1 LRIEDSRIFC
11 FRMFGVLSLEDFMTF
26 IVGEKIASKP
36 TTCPNNNAGLGGA
49 VKHASH
55 VANCILRLVWEVL

>member
-1 LRIEDSRIFC
+1 
-11 FRMFGVLSLEDFMTF
+11 MFGVLSLEDFMTF